1 MERALGRRMLI
12 VIIRSNRYYVE
23 KVEDYW
29 GYIVLK
35 DFNKRIKYCGKLLG
49 SGGQID
55 LEIIYRDGGWVATY
69 Q

>member
-1 MERALGRRMLI
+1 MERALGRRLI
-12 VIIRSNRYYVE
+12 VIIRSDRYYVE

-35 DFNKRIKYCGKLLG
+35 DISMRIKYCGKLLG
-49 SGGQID
+49 SGGQGD